1 MPTSLHLTLDL
12 RGVNNLPEH
21 GGAPLHA
28 NFFKWI
34 EAVDAPLAQLIDA
47 GDGPKPFT
55 VSPLSVEAD
64 RAGQG
69 VCRITLL
76 DDELYPLLLAGLTRR
91 SVVEIYHQTL
101 PIAAPPEVYAR
112 SYEALWTGADRNKH
126 VTLAFDTPTSFK
138 SKELHYT
145 LPDAGLVFGSYLTR
159 WNVFAPPERHVDESW
174 QDWVRQTVAV
184 ARFRLESREV
194 RFRGHQQMGCVGVV
208 DYELIRPIHST
219 DWAAQVFNVLGDYA
233 YFCGTGHKTT
243 QGMGQTHRRRD
254 MTGFFERR

>member
-12 RGVNNLPEH
+12 RGARDLPEH
-21 GGAPLHA
+21 GGTQLHA

-34 EAVDAPLAQLIDA
+34 EAVDAPLARLIDG

-64 RAGQG
+64 RGAQG
-69 VCRITLL
+69 VFRITLL
-76 DDELYPLLLAGLTRR
+76 DDDLYPILLAGLTRR
-91 SVVEIYHQTL
+91 SAAEIHHQVL

-112 SYEALWTGADRNKH
+112 SYEELWSGADRHKH

-138 SKELHYT
+138 SKEMHYT
-145 LPDAGLVFGSYLTR
+145 LPDAVLVFSSHLAR
-159 WNVFAPPERHVDESW
+159 WNAFAPPELRVDEAW
-174 QDWVRQTVAV
+174 PEWVRQTVAA

-194 RFRGHQQMGCVGVV
+194 RFRDYVQMGCVGLA
-208 DYELIRPIHST
+208 DYEVIRPVRST
-219 DWAAQVFNVLGDYA
+219 DLAAQVFNVLGDYA

-243 QGMGQTHRRRD
+243 QGMGQTRRL
-254 MTGFFERR
+254 TER